1 MREGRNQTGAHRAK
15 QKGQR
20 QIQRP
25 ENSGANKCKAECYS
39 PLCQKRQ
46 CVGLRGHGTFSSVI
60 DSLCIQLYTA
70 GCNKTSEPNVTL
82 QDDPLQPGPQGYS
95 AYQRLLDDI
104 REGNLLPGERLRE
117 IELSERLGVSRT
129 PVREAIRQLEAD
141 GLVTHV
147 PRQGATVR
155 SLDYAEVM
163 ELYEMRAVLE
173 GTAAR
178 LAARAASG
186 VELDELE
193 VLNDRLAEAGTG
205 PDAVRINRIFH
216 ATLLDAAKNRF
227 LAKSMLSLQKALL
240 VLGPSQL
247 LDGDRAE
254 AAVAEHRRIMAA
266 LNARD
271 GAAAETEMR
280 AHIQAAQRM
289 RIRALQERDR
299 RRDETQ

>member
-1 MREGRNQTGAHRAK
+1 MT
-15 QKGQR
+15 
-20 QIQRP
+20 IQD
-25 ENSGANKCKAECYS
+25 AA
-39 PLCQKRQ
+39 
-46 CVGLRGHGTFSSVI
+46 
-60 DSLCIQLYTA
+60 
-70 GCNKTSEPNVTL
+70 
-82 QDDPLQPGPQGYS
+82 LQPGPQGNS
-95 AYQRLLDDI
+95 TYQRLLEEI
-104 REGNLLPGERLRE
+104 RDGALLPGDRLRE

-178 LAARAASG
+178 LAARAASDI
-186 VELDELE
+186 ELDELDI
-193 VLNDRLAEAGTG
+193 LNDRLAEAGTG
-205 PDAVRINRIFH
+205 PDAAQINRVFH

-227 LAKSMLSLQKALL
+227 LTKSILSLQKALL
-240 VLGPSQL
+240 ILGPSQL
-247 LDGDRAE
+247 LDSERAA
-254 AAVAEHRRIMAA
+254 AAVTEHRRIMAA
-266 LNARD
+266 LKARD
-271 GAAAETEMR
+271 GASAETEMR

-299 RRDETQ
+299 SIDENQ